1 MADLPSSLGIEAV
14 ECVAEGGRS
23 LTVRVTGRW
32 RRRRPELRGQAI
44 SFFFAISQLA
54 GGVAAPYIFGRL
66 IGDGKNPG
74 PLTIGYLIGA
84 GVMFAGGLIAWFF
97 GVNAEGQSL
106 ENIAAPI
113 SVVKRPEVSP
123 A

>member
-1 MADLPSSLGIEAV
+1 MKPAN
-14 ECVAEGGRS
+14 
-23 LTVRVTGRW
+23 VRKV
-32 RRRRPELRGQAI
+32 Q
-44 SFFFAISQLA
+44 
-54 GGVAAPYIFGRL
+54 
-66 IGDGKNPG
+66 
-74 PLTIGYLIGA
+74 IGA

-113 SVVKRPEVSP
+113 SSVRRPEVRP